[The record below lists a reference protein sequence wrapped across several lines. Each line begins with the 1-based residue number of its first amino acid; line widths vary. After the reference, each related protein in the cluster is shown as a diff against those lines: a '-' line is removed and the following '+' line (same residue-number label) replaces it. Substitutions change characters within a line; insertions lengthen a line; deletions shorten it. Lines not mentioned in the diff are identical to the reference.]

1 MPHHPPDGGHAV
13 PDPVAGNPR
22 PRIVG
27 PLPLSPEARKQ
38 VRELP
43 WGQPPPGDF
52 PRVENRHALAGPRLF
67 HGEAR
72 AAWNGSRGRASR
84 AGAGEYSRM
93 FSPRSY
99 ARRLPRGAMGS
110 ERRPASFSERPPRV
124 SAVLPA
130 RDEEATIGP
139 CIERLRS
146 ALPGVE
152 VVVVD
157 SSSDSTPE
165 VARRLGAAV
174 LPAGGPGYGRAC
186 VEGLR
191 AARGE
196 FLLLGDA
203 DGTYDFS
210 EAPRLLEALERAD
223 LALGNRFL
231 GGLRP
236 GAMSPLHRLGNALL
250 SRTCRRVT
258 GLPLGD
264 AHCGLRA
271 LRREAFLRMELRRD
285 GFEFAT
291 EMVLEAARLGLR
303 VAEVPVSYHPRT
315 GSRSK
320 LRSFRDGWAHLRLMV
335 GYGLGRRG
343 GRR

>member
-1 MPHHPPDGGHAV
+1 MPA
-13 PDPVAGNPR
+13 A
-22 PRIVG
+22 
-27 PLPLSPEARKQ
+27 SP
-38 VRELP
+38 
-43 WGQPPPGDF
+43 
-52 PRVENRHALAGPRLF
+52 
-67 HGEAR
+67 
-72 AAWNGSRGRASR
+72 
-84 AGAGEYSRM
+84 M
-93 FSPRSY
+93 
-99 ARRLPRGAMGS
+99 GAMDSSG
-110 ERRPASFSERPPRV
+110 PRV
-124 SAVLPA
+124 SVVLPA

-139 CIERLRS
+139 CIEALRS
-146 ALPGVE
+146 ALPDAE
-152 VVVVD
+152 VLVVD
-157 SSSDSTPE
+157 LSSDRTPE
-165 VARRLGAAV
+165 VARRLGASV
-174 LPAGGPGYGRAC
+174 LPATGPGYGRAC

-210 EAPRLLEALERAD
+210 EAARLLDALERAD
-223 LALGNRFL
+223 MVLGNRW

-236 GAMSPLHRLGNALL
+236 GAMSPLHRAGNALL
-250 SRTCRRVT
+250 SWACRRVS

-271 LRREAFLRMELRRD
+271 LRREAFLRMDLRRD

-291 EMVLEAARLGLR
+291 EMVIEAARLGLR

-320 LRSFRDGWAHLRLMV
+320 LRSFRDGWAHLRLMA

-343 GRR
+343 RRG

>member
-1 MPHHPPDGGHAV
+1 MDSG
-13 PDPVAGNPR
+13 
-22 PRIVG
+22 
-27 PLPLSPEARKQ
+27 
-38 VRELP
+38 
-43 WGQPPPGDF
+43 
-52 PRVENRHALAGPRLF
+52 
-67 HGEAR
+67 
-72 AAWNGSRGRASR
+72 
-84 AGAGEYSRM
+84 
-93 FSPRSY
+93 
-99 ARRLPRGAMGS
+99 
-110 ERRPASFSERPPRV
+110 PRV
-124 SAVLPA
+124 SVVLPA

-146 ALPGVE
+146 VLPDAE
-152 VVVVD
+152 VLVVD
-157 SSSDSTPE
+157 SSSDRTPE
-165 VARRLGAAV
+165 VARRLGASV

-186 VEGLR
+186 AEGLR
-191 AARGE
+191 ASRGE
-196 FLLLGDA
+196 LLLLGDA

-223 LALGNRFL
+223 MVFGNRFM

-236 GAMSPLHRLGNALL
+236 GAMSRLHRAGNALL
-250 SRTCRRVT
+250 SWACRRVS

-271 LRREAFLRMELRRD
+271 LRREAFLRMDLRRP

-303 VAEVPVSYHPRT
+303 VAEVPVSYHPRA

-335 GYGLGRRG
+335 GFLRKRG
-343 GRR
+343 